1 MARKTGLEHS
11 MNLHEDKDAFLELVQ
26 ATAQKAKLPEIY
38 VEKDYWVTNVLRN
51 LASSDLS
58 HTVVFKGGTSLSKAH
73 KLVERFSEDIDL
85 AVIDLSQSGNQ
96 KRGLLKNI
104 ETVAAKGL
112 TQIKDDLRISK
123 RSRIRKTVWRYP
135 RVVNDQNFGQASS
148 NLLIEVAAF
157 VEPQP
162 NMVMTLESIIAE
174 ELSNLGRNDLIDL
187 HGLESFEINV
197 LAVERTLTEKILCL
211 AMKSYDQDPI
221 SRLSTGIRHLY
232 DINKILKQGKFRD
245 FILGQEFPVL
255 LDACLVQ
262 EADCFGK
269 KEWHDHPLGH
279 APIFAKIDEW
289 APSLKAAYTGEFE
302 DMVYGD
308 LPGFGGVVDSVK
320 LIRDSLRPC

>member
-1 MARKTGLEHS
+1 MAGKTGLEHS

-174 ELSNLGRNDLIDL
+174 ELVNLGRNDLIDI

-197 LAVERTLTEKILCL
+197 LAVERTLTEKILFL

-245 FILGQEFPVL
+245 FIFGQEFPVL
-255 LDACLVQ
+255 VDACLVQ

-269 KEWHDHPLGH
+269 EEWHDQPLGH
-279 APIFAKIDEW
+279 APIFEKIDEW
-289 APSLKAAYTGEFE
+289 APSLKTAYTGEFE

-320 LIRDSLRPC
+320 LIRDSLKLC